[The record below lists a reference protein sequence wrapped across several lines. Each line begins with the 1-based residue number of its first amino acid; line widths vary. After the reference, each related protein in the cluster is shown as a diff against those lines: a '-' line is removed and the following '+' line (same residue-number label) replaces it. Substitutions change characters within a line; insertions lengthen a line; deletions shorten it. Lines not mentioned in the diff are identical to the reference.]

1 MTPSFVAGA
10 TDTLIKAADAD
21 RDSRLDL
28 ITTDANGI
36 TLARSLKAMEFG
48 RRANLSVRTLPGA
61 SLTGNQD
68 SAPVLAMQVTYYLEV
83 TSSWCFWAEPVWA
96 ELKRR
101 YAGRVAFDWKIA
113 KMNPADFP
121 SSHRQYDWFLRRSAA
136 ITGADFV
143 PSSAYYDVP
152 AEGGYPAAS
161 AVAEGA
167 RSLGLIG
174 DEVRCALSH
183 AAYRNGRKIGRI
195 DVAIDVAVEALSGR
209 LDPLRLRERALSA
222 DIAAR
227 LDATTAEFRA
237 LQVTQRPT
245 FVLENSIGDKAV
257 FSGLVRAEPLF
268 ATLDAMLADV
278 AAYAA
283 YRESFGVPPP

>member
-1 MTPSFVAGA
+1 
-10 TDTLIKAADAD
+10 
-21 RDSRLDL
+21 
-28 ITTDANGI
+28 
-36 TLARSLKAMEFG
+36 
-48 RRANLSVRTLPGA
+48 
-61 SLTGNQD
+61 
-68 SAPVLAMQVTYYLEV
+68 MQVTYYLEV

-96 ELKRR
+96 DLKRR

-121 SSHRQYDWFLRRSAA
+121 TSHRQYDWFLRRSAA

-152 AEGGYPAAS
+152 APGAYPAAS

-167 RSLGLIG
+167 RSLGVAG
-174 DEVRCALSH
+174 DEVRCALSD
-183 AAYRNGRKIGRI
+183 AAYRNGRKIGHLE
-195 DVAIDVAVEALSGR
+195 VAIEIAVAAANGR
-209 LDPLRLRERALSA
+209 LDPLPLRERALSA
-222 DIAAR
+222 DVAAR
-227 LDATTAEFRA
+227 LDATTAEFHA
-237 LQVTQRPT
+237 LRVTQRPT

-257 FSGLVRAEPLF
+257 FSGVIRAEPLV
-268 ATLDAMLADV
+268 AAMDAMLADA

>member
-1 MTPSFVAGA
+1 
-10 TDTLIKAADAD
+10 
-21 RDSRLDL
+21 
-28 ITTDANGI
+28 
-36 TLARSLKAMEFG
+36 
-48 RRANLSVRTLPGA
+48 
-61 SLTGNQD
+61 
-68 SAPVLAMQVTYYLEV
+68 MQVTYYLEV

-113 KMNPADFP
+113 KMKPADFP

-143 PSSAYYDVP
+143 PSSVYYDVP
-152 AEGGYPAAS
+152 TAGGYPAAS

-167 RSLGLIG
+167 RSLGLTG
-174 DEVRCALSH
+174 DEVRCALSA
-183 AAYRNGRKIGRI
+183 AAYRDGRKIGRI
-195 DVAIDVAVEALSGR
+195 DVAIDIAVAASSGR

-227 LDATTAEFRA
+227 LDATSAEFRA
-237 LQVTQRPT
+237 LRVTQRPT

-257 FSGLVRAEPLF
+257 FSGVVRAEPLF
-268 ATLDAMLADV
+268 ATVDAMLADV

-283 YRESFGVPPP
+283 YRESFGAPPP